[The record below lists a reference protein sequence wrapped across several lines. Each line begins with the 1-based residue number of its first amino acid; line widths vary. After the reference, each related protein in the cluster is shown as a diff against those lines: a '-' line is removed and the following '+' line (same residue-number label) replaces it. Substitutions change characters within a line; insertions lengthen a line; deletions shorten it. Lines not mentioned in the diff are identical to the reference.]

1 MMSRTLSCAPATL
14 LIPETITSPAPELT
28 RSDGAPLP
36 VAEFFAEEPLPKAVV
51 AAPTTATEESLPKV
65 DTAAPATT
73 TEESKPT
80 VVAAPATATEESKP
94 DEPLCRCNTLPILPP
109 TTEEPK
115 ADASTAEVST
125 TEQPKEE
132 QPKEEQPKATK
143 RSASDGCDDEKDDEP
158 CAKRTCSG

>member
-14 LIPETITSPAPELT
+14 LVPETITSPVPELT

-36 VAEFFAEEPLPKAVV
+36 VAEFFAEEPLPKA
-51 AAPTTATEESLPKV
+51 
-65 DTAAPATT
+65 DTAAPATAT
-73 TEESKPT
+73 ATEESKPT
-80 VVAAPATATEESKP
+80 EEEPKVEATVVAEESKP
-94 DEPLCRCNTLPILPP
+94 DEPLCRCNTLPILQP

-143 RSASDGCDDEKDDEP
+143 RSASDGCDDETDDEP
-158 CAKRTCSG
+158 CAKRTCSDYSAL